1 MPAAGGD
8 PREMRSEAEGVSP
21 RAQDEVD
28 DLVVRLKGH
37 IHMKKTLERSGAPDA
52 VIEEQAAEID
62 RLRSRLVDLVRE
74 VSDGY
79 GTAA

>member
-1 MPAAGGD
+1 M
-8 PREMRSEAEGVSP
+8 SS

-37 IHMKKTLERSGAPDA
+37 IHMKKVLERSGAPDA
-52 VIEEQAAEID
+52 VIETHAVEID
-62 RLRSRLVDLVRE
+62 RLRTRLVDLVRE